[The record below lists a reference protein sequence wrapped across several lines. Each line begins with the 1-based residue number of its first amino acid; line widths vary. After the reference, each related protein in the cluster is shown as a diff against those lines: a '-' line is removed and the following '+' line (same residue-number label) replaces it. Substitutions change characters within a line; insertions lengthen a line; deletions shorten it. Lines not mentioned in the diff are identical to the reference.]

1 MRVFTAVALP
11 DYIKDEL
18 AAFRQTRIPTA
29 RWDHHDDF
37 HLTLRFIG
45 DVDTATYERYKAA
58 LAKVK
63 AAPFELVLQGV
74 GRFPP
79 QVKRPPTVLW
89 VGMQL
94 TPELTDLQAKVTSIL
109 EAEGLGKDK
118 HEGYSPHIT
127 LARLRTDHRLD
138 ELDRF
143 LMAHAA
149 FKTSAISVTEFVM
162 YQRDPIPNGGNYRQI
177 DKFPLKK

>member
-11 DYIKDEL
+11 DSIKDEL
-18 AAFRQTRIPTA
+18 ATFRQTRIPTA
-29 RWDHHDDF
+29 RWDHHDDY

-58 LAKVK
+58 LATVK

-89 VGMQL
+89 VGVQL
-94 TPELTDLQAKVTSIL
+94 TPELIELQAKATAVL
-109 EAEGLGKDK
+109 EAVGLGKDK
-118 HEGYSPHIT
+118 HEDYSPHIT
-127 LARLRTDHRLD
+127 LARLRTDKRLD

-143 LMAHAA
+143 LTAHTA
-149 FKTSAISVTEFVM
+149 FRTEPIAVSEFVM
-162 YQRDPIPNGGNYRQI
+162 YQRDPIPGGGNYRQI
-177 DKFPLKK
+177 DKFPLK